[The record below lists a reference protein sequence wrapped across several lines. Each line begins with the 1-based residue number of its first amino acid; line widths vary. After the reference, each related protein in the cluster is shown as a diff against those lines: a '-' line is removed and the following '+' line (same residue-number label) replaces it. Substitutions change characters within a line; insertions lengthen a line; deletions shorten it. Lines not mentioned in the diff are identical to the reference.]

1 MKNHT
6 SASELSEKLGHPS
19 CETIEGLR
27 LLKAFMKLS
36 PRQRSDVVQL
46 VKRLAAVRHR
56 RPAAGKAATTS
67 AEPAGIGRDA
77 RRVACLRS
85 GQNHQAAKKRPPG
98 KAASLRF

>member
-27 LLKAFMKLS
+27 LLKAFIKLS

-46 VKRLAAVRHR
+46 VKRLAAD
-56 RPAAGKAATTS
+56 PA
-67 AEPAGIGRDA
+67 PAPGGRKGG
-77 RRVACLRS
+77 RNLS
-85 GQNHQAAKKRPPG
+85 
-98 KAASLRF
+98 